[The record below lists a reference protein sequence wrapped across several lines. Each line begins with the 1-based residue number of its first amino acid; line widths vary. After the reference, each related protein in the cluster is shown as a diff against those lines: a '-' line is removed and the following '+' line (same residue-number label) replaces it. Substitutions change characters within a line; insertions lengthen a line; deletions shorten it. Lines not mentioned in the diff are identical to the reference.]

1 MRIPHELQDEFR
13 NETALI
19 ERLTE
24 ANYLFRQ
31 LASRYD
37 EINRH
42 IYRIESEDEP
52 TTDEVLEDLKKERLK
67 LRDQISAMLTKVERR
82 M

>member
-13 NETALI
+13 NETELI
-19 ERLTE
+19 ARLTE

-31 LASRYD
+31 LAGRYD
-37 EINRH
+37 EVNRH

-52 TTDEVLEDLKKERLK
+52 TADEVLEDLKKERLK
-67 LRDQISAMLTKVERR
+67 LKDQISAMLTRVERR